1 MVARFTLDS
10 DDELFLSFPLFY
22 SGEMDK
28 IRTTSMFYEREALP
42 KRILFDIANP
52 AKPGKPIKDRQG

>member
-1 MVARFTLDS
+1 MVH
-10 DDELFLSFPLFY
+10 
-22 SGEMDK
+22 
-28 IRTTSMFYEREALP
+28 EREALP